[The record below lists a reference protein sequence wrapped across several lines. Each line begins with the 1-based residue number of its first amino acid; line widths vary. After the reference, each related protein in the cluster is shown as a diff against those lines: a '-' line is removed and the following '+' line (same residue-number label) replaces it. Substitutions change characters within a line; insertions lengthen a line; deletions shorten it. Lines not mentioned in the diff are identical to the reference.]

1 MSGTD
6 NLQNR
11 SYDPEQMAGYHFVK
25 AEHFERMKM
34 AYAGNPPLFYQYAE
48 QEYFHKA
55 LAHRYKGMVGW
66 MQ

>member
-1 MSGTD
+1 MSGTV

-11 SYDPEQMAGYHFVK
+11 SYDPQQLAGYHFVK

-34 AYAGNPPLFYQYAE
+34 AHAGNPSLFYHYAE

-55 LAHRYKGMVGW
+55 LAHRYKGMGGY
-66 MQ
+66 